1 MKIVNCKLLSAA
13 LLAYSLATVVTMASP
28 RSHSAY
34 SPEVDLVDWSS
45 DIKNPKRVRQVLG
58 GFLNRSDVKV
68 QTTSLQASKNPVTGD
83 LIGRS
88 AVYNFTFSEN
98 WGSLVISNFLK
109 DLIQAYKDDESVSY
123 NMIHVKPYGNDGTGS
138 TQWRILTGQDDISAV
153 MFRTD
158 QSEEALMIYVN
169 NAKNRDFRDAYCISW
184 HTYGSTLKGTVV
196 VSTSLRPD
204 VIERRKKAQSFVRDM
219 TPAELDSYRKEL
231 TKDMTFSEL
240 STALSKQYGIDI
252 QAKQIYSDSSLD
264 DLSKYRDQLQRAA
277 DNTRAKYLEYVGGKT
292 RADKILA
299 KDCQKQYK
307 EYLKKIKQVDKSI
320 EKLLKKKK

>member
-1 MKIVNCKLLSAA
+1 
-13 LLAYSLATVVTMASP
+13 
-28 RSHSAY
+28 
-34 SPEVDLVDWSS
+34 
-45 DIKNPKRVRQVLG
+45 
-58 GFLNRSDVKV
+58 
-68 QTTSLQASKNPVTGD
+68 
-83 LIGRS
+83 
-88 AVYNFTFSEN
+88 
-98 WGSLVISNFLK
+98 
-109 DLIQAYKDDESVSY
+109 
-123 NMIHVKPYGNDGTGS
+123 
-138 TQWRILTGQDDISAV
+138 
-153 MFRTD
+153 
-158 QSEEALMIYVN
+158 
-169 NAKNRDFRDAYCISW
+169 
-184 HTYGSTLKGTVV
+184 
-196 VSTSLRPD
+196 
-204 VIERRKKAQSFVRDM
+204 M

>member
-34 SPEVDLVDWSS
+34 LPEVDLVDWSS

-88 AVYNFTFSEN
+88 AVYNFTFSEQ
-98 WGSLVISNFLK
+98 WGSSTISNFLK
-109 DLIQAYKDDESVSY
+109 DLIQAYKDDEAVSY
-123 NMIHVKPYGNDGTGS
+123 NMIHVKPYGNDGAGF
-138 TQWRILTGQDDISAV
+138 TQWRILTGQDDVSAV

-184 HTYGSTLKGTVV
+184 HTYGNTLKGTVV

-204 VIERRKKAQSFVRDM
+204 VIERRKKAQELARDM